1 MPDIDTSSSTT
12 PGRPLAVVTGAS
24 SGIGFELARCCADGG
39 FDLVVA
45 ADEPEIDAAAQR
57 LRAAG
62 GQVDAV
68 RCDLAT
74 DEGIATLLAALHG
87 RPVEALLANAGRGL
101 GKAFLD
107 QDFEQAR
114 RVIETNVTGT
124 VALVQQVGRA
134 MRERRRGRI
143 LITGSIAG
151 FLPGS
156 FQAVYNGSKAFL
168 DSFAYALANELKD
181 AGITVTCLMPGATDT
196 RFFERADLLD
206 TKVGTMK
213 KDDPAMVAKQGYHA
227 MMTGR
232 PGVVTGWKNK
242 LQVAAAHVTP
252 TPLLAE
258 MHRKQLAPGTAV
270 SASHSGHPAD
280 LAKPIGLLLGAL
292 AVGALLLAAWPRR
305 DAIARQ
311 SRRLAQRGLAQGQQG
326 LKTLGVFPETPLEQ
340 ASRKAGQLL
349 HRANGMLH

>member
-24 SGIGFELARCCADGG
+24 SGIGFELARCCAEGG
-39 FDLVVA
+39 FDLLVA
-45 ADEPEIDAAAQR
+45 ADEPEIETAAQR

-68 RCDLAT
+68 QCDLGT

-134 MRERRRGRI
+134 MRDRRKGRI

-156 FQAVYNGSKAFL
+156 YQAVYNGSKAFL
-168 DSFAYALANELKD
+168 DSFAFALANELKD

-227 MMTGR
+227 MMTGK

-242 LQVAAAHVTP
+242 LQVAASHVTP
-252 TPLLAE
+252 APLLAE
-258 MHRKQLAPGTAV
+258 MHRKQLAPGTARPP
-270 SASHSGHPAD
+270 SDADD
-280 LAKPIGLLLGAL
+280 LAKPIGLLIGVL

-311 SRRLAQRGLAQGQQG
+311 SRRLAQRGLQQGQQG
-326 LKTLGVFPETPLEQ
+326 LKTLGVFPETRLEQ
-340 ASRKAGQLL
+340 AGRRAGDLL